1 MEIRKI
7 TKVNEQQNKNILF
20 YYKIFKKSSLLS
32 IFVIIFLISID
43 STNFHNNSLYINI
56 YNKIRGNKSLDENK
70 EKCNIYDPINVFA
83 QRFKRSPINICKN
96 NISEHICFQSSKY
109 DKYNKLY
116 RFPYGVIC
124 LMNNFTIDPTKSFQ
138 TNLTYKGPIDK
149 NTRGAPILS
158 TGFFNMK
165 CKNNRIH
172 NNYSKLYT
180 TYFNSWNYNDD
191 ENYNELE
198 ELAPGKIILF
208 ISRNEDSPN
217 LFHGLSEIINAL
229 SVIFLFDLKPENIQI
244 IFLESMIFKNENLL
258 ELYTNIISR
267 GNKPMYL
274 RELNRNYHISSAFHI
289 PIGADSPLFMLLNSP
304 ECMHPTNTY
313 KLLNNLINKYLNITK
328 FKDTNI
334 YNKEIFYYPKQFNN
348 NSKIITIQWRK
359 VWPKGRL
366 NQKRILGNGPEL
378 SDKLSSIIPNNFFIR
393 FVDTAQLPIIQQI
406 SIMKSTDYL
415 IGVHGAGLALSIF
428 MPNNSVL
435 HEILPYKKNKLLL
448 LMSKLSGH
456 RTYSDVIKNKIKI
469 IDYNEYIYFDEE
481 SFTRSVL
488 KHIKEIK

>member
-1 MEIRKI
+1 M
-7 TKVNEQQNKNILF
+7 NI
-20 YYKIFKKSSLLS
+20 
-32 IFVIIFLISID
+32 
-43 STNFHNNSLYINI
+43 YINI
-56 YNKIRGNKSLDENK
+56 YNKISGNKSLDENN

-138 TNLTYKGPIDK
+138 INLTYKGQIDK
-149 NTRGAPILS
+149 NTIAPILS
-158 TGFFNMK
+158 KGFFNMK
-165 CKNNRIH
+165 CKNNRIR

-180 TYFNSWNYNDD
+180 TYINSWNYNDD

-198 ELAPGKIILF
+198 ELAPGKTILF

-258 ELYTNIISR
+258 ELYTNIISS
-267 GNKPMYL
+267 GNKPIYL
-274 RELNRNYHISSAFHI
+274 RELNKNYHISSAFHI
-289 PIGADSPLFMLLNSP
+289 PIGADSPLFMLLSGP
-304 ECMHPTNTY
+304 ECMNPTNTY

-359 VWPKGRL
+359 VWPKGRI
-366 NQKRILGNGPEL
+366 NQK
-378 SDKLSSIIPNNFFIR
+378 
-393 FVDTAQLPIIQQI
+393 
-406 SIMKSTDYL
+406 
-415 IGVHGAGLALSIF
+415 
-428 MPNNSVL
+428 
-435 HEILPYKKNKLLL
+435 
-448 LMSKLSGH
+448 
-456 RTYSDVIKNKIKI
+456 
-469 IDYNEYIYFDEE
+469 
-481 SFTRSVL
+481 
-488 KHIKEIK
+488 